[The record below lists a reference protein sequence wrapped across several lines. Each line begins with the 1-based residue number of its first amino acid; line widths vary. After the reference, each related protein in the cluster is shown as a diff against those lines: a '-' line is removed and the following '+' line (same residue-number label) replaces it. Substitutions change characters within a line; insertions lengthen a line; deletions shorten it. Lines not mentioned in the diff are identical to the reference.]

1 MEILY
6 LCDRKACENC
16 SPECRHTTDIYHAVN
31 FEKCEGGGYWEKD
44 KKPLLV
50 MKTDRLLK
58 KEVIDRIRNDL
69 KQQIE
74 EGLVV
79 VDGSITEI
87 KFKQDADGQLLVCQ
101 AELVEEVKNGE
112 S

>member
-1 MEILY
+1 
-6 LCDRKACENC
+6 
-16 SPECRHTTDIYHAVN
+16 
-31 FEKCEGGGYWEKD
+31 
-44 KKPLLV
+44 

-74 EGLVV
+74 QGL
-79 VDGSITEI
+79 
-87 KFKQDADGQLLVCQ
+87 